1 MTTGA
6 APAQVRQHSQPP
18 GHARFATPFPA
29 RFARFGS
36 FDLDFGRQELFKD
49 GSRVKLQG
57 KVCEV
62 LLILLESPG
71 EVVTREALRA
81 RLWPNDAQVN
91 YDANV
96 NTTVNKL
103 RQMLGDTPEKPI
115 FVETIPR
122 KGYSFVGRVEY
133 ADEPAARISGTVDQE
148 ADFGTLQ
155 SSSGWFSVLRPA
167 PRGKWIATGALVLL
181 LAGMLLGAALVLYAH
196 RPATISVVSAV
207 LGKKLP
213 LL

>member
-1 MTTGA
+1 MNTGA
-6 APAQVRQHSQPP
+6 APAPVRPHSQPT
-18 GHARFATPFPA
+18 GHSRFATPFPS

-36 FDLDFGRQELFKD
+36 FDLDLHRQELFRD

-103 RQMLGDTPEKPI
+103 RQMLGDTPENPI

-133 ADEPAARISGTVDQE
+133 ADEAAARISGTVDRE
-148 ADFGTLQ
+148 ADFRTMH
-155 SSSGWFSVLRPA
+155 SSSGWFSALRSA
-167 PRGKWIATGALVLL
+167 PPGKWIATGALVLL

-196 RPATISVVSAV
+196 RPATISVLSAV
-207 LGKKLP
+207 LGK
-213 LL
+213 